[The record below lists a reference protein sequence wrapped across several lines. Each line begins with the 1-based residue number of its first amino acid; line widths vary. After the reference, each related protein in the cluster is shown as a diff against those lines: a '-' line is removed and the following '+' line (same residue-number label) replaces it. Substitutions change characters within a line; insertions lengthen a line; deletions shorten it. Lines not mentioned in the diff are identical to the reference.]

1 MNKVIVETKSRSK
14 HVFEVDDESAT
25 SFKSIMSDTGF
36 NKMSYLKINDTY
48 FNPNN
53 ITSVKIEKVS

>member
-14 HVFEVDDESAT
+14 HVFEVED
-25 SFKSIMSDTGF
+25 SDVA
-36 NKMSYLKINDTY
+36 Y

-53 ITSVKIEKVS
+53 ITSVKIEKVG